1 MVCIEPNIKISLIF
15 GGIKKASMQSNRL
28 YTKHR
33 SRIISFNILIF
44 SFTLFLIINFFLIQ
58 VIFSDTYQNEI
69 SNKTT
74 ALRKIKGN
82 RGSIFDIH
90 GNLLAY
96 SIEKCRFLV
105 NTKQDNNIEEIT
117 NFFETKFK
125 DKNKVNYNF
134 KNTKS
139 TYSLIV
145 QDLVSYENQKI
156 IEDSKSIKNLNY
168 SLYKHRLYP
177 YNELAAQVIGFTN
190 NDNHGKYGIEGYFN
204 NILNGTEKLVE
215 FNKKPFPTIVD
226 FSCPIFLLIRFSIRL
241 ILSKFPVTNL
251 DDERLDP
258 YF

>member
-1 MVCIEPNIKISLIF
+1 MFSKYRGIS
-15 GGIKKASMQSNRL
+15 
-28 YTKHR
+28 
-33 SRIISFNILIF
+33 
-44 SFTLFLIINFFLIQ
+44 
-58 VIFSDTYQNEI
+58 
-69 SNKTT
+69 KTT

-82 RGSIFDIH
+82 RGSIFDIN

-96 SIEKCRFLV
+96 SIEKCRFWV
-105 NTKQDNNIEEIT
+105 NTKQANNIEEIT

-190 NDNHGKYGIEGYFN
+190 NGI
-204 NILNGTEKLVE
+204 LL
-215 FNKKPFPTIVD
+215 
-226 FSCPIFLLIRFSIRL
+226 SLLFLLGYCLIFGIYRESI
-241 ILSKFPVTNL
+241 KTNKGL
-251 DDERLDP
+251 FYRIKNNFLNK
-258 YF
+258 